1 MKAKDSHKS
10 SIKSAI
16 RHIQGLTK
24 LSTIME
30 VTVRGMF
37 AYSHPCDRDISMSYT
52 ADSMLEH
59 TWTTILKPKSACH
72 WNDSAEWI
80 CGIKATPIFTNA
92 RRIKLASKLNCGQ
105 N

>member
-37 AYSHPCDRDISMSYT
+37 AYSHPCDREISMSYI
-52 ADSMLEH
+52 ADATFEH
-59 TWTTILKPKSACH
+59 PGTGLLRVTGMIV
-72 WNDSAEWI
+72 
-80 CGIKATPIFTNA
+80 
-92 RRIKLASKLNCGQ
+92 LNGYG